1 MIFIRFCAI
10 AGLLASA
17 VLSAESAPET
27 DSVEVALA
35 QTDGRTAIDVVLNG
49 AHALRANYDSGAQ
62 GMVIAQS
69 LADELDLPVVGE
81 ALLGSPAG
89 GVPVPVKIVQLQSLS
104 VGGVAMNTAPRSLDA
119 LLMEDSR
126 LPSGVRLILSSSNFP
141 GSLIE
146 LDFVAARFRV
156 SPSPVGDEADWLA
169 LDERGL
175 TATTL
180 VIGSTRIPLHVDTG
194 NPGSLDLPRSFAAE
208 LPLDAPLQEHAKIT
222 LVDKTLGTYR
232 APMKTE
238 ARIGEQAVSLDGTFV
253 FADFP
258 FANLGVDGLRK
269 ARLQID
275 HSKRRWRLRFA
286 SSPTRIEGRLAR

>member
-1 MIFIRFCAI
+1 
-10 AGLLASA
+10 
-17 VLSAESAPET
+17 
-27 DSVEVALA
+27 
-35 QTDGRTAIDVVLNG
+35 
-49 AHALRANYDSGAQ
+49 
-62 GMVIAQS
+62 
-69 LADELDLPVVGE
+69 
-81 ALLGSPAG
+81 
-89 GVPVPVKIVQLQSLS
+89 
-104 VGGVAMNTAPRSLDA
+104 
-119 LLMEDSR
+119 MEDSR
-126 LPSGVRLILSSSNFP
+126 LPSGVRMILSSSNFP

-232 APMKTE
+232 APMRTE

-258 FANLGVDGLRK
+258 FANLGVDGLKK

-286 SSPTRIEGRLAR
+286 GDPVRIVARLAR